1 MLLSVKLRIVVC
13 ALGTLVE
20 RRIQREP
27 MFTRRNRDKISGQ
40 NEHGEF
46 ESVEV
51 SFDGIEC
58 SHQFRIWNG
67 EPCSM
72 FVLVKHSSEIMDH
85 FKVGEV
91 LKMKYYTNDSGCR
104 TKLMDTKIQQITKEE
119 QGRFRGHYV
128 VGLALAESANAA

>member
-1 MLLSVKLRIVVC
+1 
-13 ALGTLVE
+13 
-20 RRIQREP
+20 
-27 MFTRRNRDKISGQ
+27 MFTRKSRDKTPGQ

-72 FVLVKHSSEIMDH
+72 FVLVKHSSEIMHH

-104 TKLMDTKIQQITKEE
+104 TKFMNTKIQQITKEE

-128 VGLALAESANAA
+128 VGLALAESVNAA

>member
-1 MLLSVKLRIVVC
+1 MLLAENVRTVAC
-13 ALGTLVE
+13 ALGTFIE
-20 RRIQREP
+20 RRIRREP
-27 MFTRRNRDKISGQ
+27 MFTRKGHDEISGPT
-40 NEHGEF
+40 EHREF

-51 SFDGIEC
+51 TFDGIEC

-72 FVLVKHSSEIMDH
+72 FVLVKHSSEIMNR

-91 LKMKYYTNDSGCR
+91 LKMKYYTHDSGAR
-104 TKLMDTKIQQITKEE
+104 VKMMDTKIQQIIKEE
-119 QGRFRGHYV
+119 NGRFRGHYV

>member
-1 MLLSVKLRIVVC
+1 
-13 ALGTLVE
+13 
-20 RRIQREP
+20 
-27 MFTRRNRDKISGQ
+27 MFDRKRRDKVPGPTE
-40 NEHGEF
+40 NREF

-51 SFDGIEC
+51 TFEGIEC

-72 FVLVKHSSEIMDH
+72 FVLVKHSSEILDR

-91 LKMKYYTNDSGCR
+91 MKMKYYTSDSDCR
-104 TKLMDTKIQQITKEE
+104 TKMMNTKIQQIIKEE

-128 VGLALAESANAA
+128 VGLALAESAHAA

>member
-1 MLLSVKLRIVVC
+1 MTVARV
-13 ALGTLVE
+13 LGTLVE
-20 RRIQREP
+20 RRMQREP
-27 MFTRRNRDKISGQ
+27 MFTRKSRDRIPSPTENR
-40 NEHGEF
+40 EL

-72 FVLVKHSSEIMDH
+72 FVLVKHSSEIMNR

-91 LKMKYYTNDSGCR
+91 VKMKYYTNDSGCP

-128 VGLALAESANAA
+128 VGLALAEAANAA

>member
-1 MLLSVKLRIVVC
+1 
-13 ALGTLVE
+13 
-20 RRIQREP
+20 
-27 MFTRRNRDKISGQ
+27 MFTRKSRDRISIPTK
-40 NEHGEF
+40 HGEY

-51 SFDGIEC
+51 TFDGIEC

-72 FVLVKHSSEIMDH
+72 FVLVKHSSEIMNR

-91 LKMKYYTNDSGCR
+91 LKMKYYTNDSGDR
-104 TKLMDTKIQQITKEE
+104 VKMMDTKIQQIIKEE

-128 VGLALAESANAA
+128 VGLALAESAQAA

>member
-1 MLLSVKLRIVVC
+1 
-13 ALGTLVE
+13 
-20 RRIQREP
+20 
-27 MFTRRNRDKISGQ
+27 MFTRKSRDKIPGPT
-40 NEHGEF
+40 EHREF

-51 SFDGIEC
+51 SFDGVEC

-72 FVLVKHSSEIMDH
+72 FVLVKHSSEIKDR
-85 FKVGEV
+85 FKVGEI

-104 TKLMDTKIQQITKEE
+104 TKLMDTKIQQIIKEE

-128 VGLALAESANAA
+128 VGLALAESSQAA

>member
-1 MLLSVKLRIVVC
+1 MLLSDELRNVAC

-20 RRIQREP
+20 RRIQRDP
-27 MFTRRNRDKISGQ
+27 MFTRKSRDKISGPT
-40 NEHGEF
+40 EPREF

-51 SFDGIEC
+51 TFEGIEC

-72 FVLVKHSSEIMDH
+72 FVLVKHSSEIMDR

-91 LKMKYYTNDSGCR
+91 LNEVIPTTPDAADD
-104 TKLMDTKIQQITKEE
+104 DTKSSRSSRK
-119 QGRFRGHYV
+119 QGRFRGHACGGA
-128 VGLALAESANAA
+128 GL

>member
-1 MLLSVKLRIVVC
+1 
-13 ALGTLVE
+13 
-20 RRIQREP
+20 
-27 MFTRRNRDKISGQ
+27 MFTRKSREKIPGPA
-40 NEHGEF
+40 EHREF

-51 SFDGIEC
+51 SFDGVEC

-72 FVLVKHSSEIMDH
+72 FVLVKHSSEIKDR

-91 LKMKYYTNDSGCR
+91 MKMKYYTNDSDCR
-104 TKLMDTKIQQITKEE
+104 TKMMDTKIQQIIKEE

-128 VGLALAESANAA
+128 VGLALAESAQAA

>member
-1 MLLSVKLRIVVC
+1 
-13 ALGTLVE
+13 
-20 RRIQREP
+20 
-27 MFTRRNRDKISGQ
+27 MFARKSRDKTPGPAEQ
-40 NEHGEF
+40 REF

-72 FVLVKHSSEIMDH
+72 FVLVKHSSEIKDR

-91 LKMKYYTNDSGCR
+91 MKMKYYTNDSVCR
-104 TKLMDTKIQQITKEE
+104 TKTMDTKIQQIIKED

-128 VGLALAESANAA
+128 VGLALAESVNAA

>member
-1 MLLSVKLRIVVC
+1 
-13 ALGTLVE
+13 
-20 RRIQREP
+20 
-27 MFTRRNRDKISGQ
+27 MFTRKSQDKTPSPAENR
-40 NEHGEF
+40 EF

-67 EPCSM
+67 EPCPM
-72 FVLVKHSSEIMDH
+72 FVLVKHSS
-85 FKVGEV
+85 
-91 LKMKYYTNDSGCR
+91 
-104 TKLMDTKIQQITKEE
+104 TKIQQIIKEE

>member
-1 MLLSVKLRIVVC
+1 
-13 ALGTLVE
+13 
-20 RRIQREP
+20 
-27 MFTRRNRDKISGQ
+27 MFTRKSREKIPGPTG
-40 NEHGEF
+40 HREF

-67 EPCSM
+67 EPCPM
-72 FVLVKHSSEIMDH
+72 FVLVKHSSEIVDR

-104 TKLMDTKIQQITKEE
+104 TKLMDTKIQQIIKEE